1 LAVGFGFSK
10 EGCPISIAE
19 SEGDLSNLWTDWEE
33 IPSDISNGQLR
44 FGDVELYQ
52 VGAVGEE
59 GESVNGDPVTAVEV
73 ARAEERVVQVLL
85 KESDQLR
92 GRFTQRRVS
101 VFKVEAP

>member
-1 LAVGFGFSK
+1 VVGFGFSK
-10 EGCPISIAE
+10 EGCPISIAK
-19 SEGDLSNLWTDWEE
+19 SEGDLSNRWADWKE
-33 IPSDISNGQLR
+33 ISSDISNGYLR

-59 GESVNGDPVTAVEV
+59 GESVNWDPVAAIEV

-92 GRFTQRRVS
+92 GRFSQR
-101 VFKVEAP
+101 